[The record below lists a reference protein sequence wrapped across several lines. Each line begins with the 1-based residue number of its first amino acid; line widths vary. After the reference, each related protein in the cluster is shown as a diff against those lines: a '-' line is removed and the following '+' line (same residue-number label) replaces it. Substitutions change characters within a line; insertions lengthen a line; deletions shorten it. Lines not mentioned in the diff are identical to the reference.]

1 MTCIGRACAWLTLS
15 VKPTALHHSH
25 LRRHNQTCWK
35 WNSAEPQ
42 KRTKS
47 TTRLDVTWNKLAVAT
62 TSALTCYIHSTRCR
76 KFSPKPHFS
85 RSVNLIPTKQFGG
98 SSSHRCYIWLTY
110 VRNRA
115 CDSTIRQK
123 AKNNLQPARD
133 EKLLEQTE
141 GPACSFS
148 RTGQTDGRTERLQEP
163 RPPRRLFWMTQ
174 RTSWPS
180 WKVLVIWAG
189 TRMWRSRLVCGVVE
203 LPDLRSVSRC
213 LERSAGRLSAEI
225 PSNYNQS
232 NALETRR
239 EEKSLSGGGAE
250 VLQRQGPT
258 GDPELQNKLSV
269 AWFG

>member
-1 MTCIGRACAWLTLS
+1 MLYGWR
-15 VKPTALHHSH
+15 
-25 LRRHNQTCWK
+25 
-35 WNSAEPQ
+35 
-42 KRTKS
+42 
-47 TTRLDVTWNKLAVAT
+47 
-62 TSALTCYIHSTRCR
+62 
-76 KFSPKPHFS
+76 
-85 RSVNLIPTKQFGG
+85 
-98 SSSHRCYIWLTY
+98 TY
-110 VRNRA
+110 VTARVTRQFVK
-115 CDSTIRQK
+115 RQK
-123 AKNNLQPARD
+123 IICNQHEMRSFWSRRRD
-133 EKLLEQTE
+133 LPVPLA
-141 GPACSFS
+141 GPD
-148 RTGQTDGRTERLQEP
+148 RRTDGQTERLQEP